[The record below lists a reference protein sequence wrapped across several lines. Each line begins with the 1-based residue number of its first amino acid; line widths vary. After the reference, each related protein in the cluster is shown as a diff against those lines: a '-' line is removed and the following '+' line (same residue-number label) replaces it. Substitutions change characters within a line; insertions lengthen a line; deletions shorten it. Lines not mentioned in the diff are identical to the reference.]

1 MKLGD
6 VVEIRFLDH
15 VSNQC
20 EPMEFKVW
28 GRLSKIDKQYLV
40 VQSWAHPD
48 TTDSDDNTEEF
59 CIVKSTLTSP
69 VRVLS

>member
-6 VVEIRFLDH
+6 IVEIRFLDH

-28 GRLSKIDKQYLV
+28 GRLSKIDRKYFVIQT
-40 VQSWAHPD
+40 WADPKSM
-48 TTDSDDNTEEF
+48 TSDDNTEEF
-59 CIVKSTLTSP
+59 CIVKSTLTAP